1 MKVLTTIKDATLFL
15 LFGVAVGVVVGLT
28 LILVHDVLLGI
39 H

>member
-1 MKVLTTIKDATLFL
+1 MQTIKDAALFV